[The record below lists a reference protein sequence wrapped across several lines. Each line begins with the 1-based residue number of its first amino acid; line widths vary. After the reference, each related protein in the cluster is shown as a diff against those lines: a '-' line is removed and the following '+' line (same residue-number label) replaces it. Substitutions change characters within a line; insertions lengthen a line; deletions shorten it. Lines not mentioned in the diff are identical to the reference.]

1 MLLAEAMYLQGADVT
16 LVSGSSGEQ
25 IQFAGIQLIHVQ
37 TAQEMF
43 DISLKL
49 FKKTDI
55 AIMSAA
61 VADYTPVEVANQKI
75 KRKRIN

>member
-1 MLLAEAMYLQGADVT
+1 
-16 LVSGSSGEQ
+16 
-25 IQFAGIQLIHVQ
+25 
-37 TAQEMF
+37 MF